1 MKWVVATWN
10 RDKFKE
16 IEAIFRDLPVNLLSM
31 RDFPDLSAV
40 EETGTTLEQNAL
52 LKARA
57 VHAATGLPA
66 IADDTGLGVDALDGA
81 PGVYTARFAGPNA
94 SYEDNVAK
102 LMALLKGLPPAQRTA
117 RFSTCAAFVDAHG
130 ELTAEGTVPGT
141 ITTRSRG
148 TAGFGYDPVF
158 QPDGETRTFAQM
170 PLAQKQARSHR
181 AIAFEALCR
190 QLDHTFSTNLLEETK
205 A

>member
-10 RDKFKE
+10 RDKLKE
-16 IEAIFRDLPVNLLSM
+16 IEAIFADLPVTLLSM
-31 RDFPDLSAV
+31 REFPALESV

-57 VHAATGLPA
+57 VHMATGLPA
-66 IADDTGLGVDALDGA
+66 IADDTGLAVDALGGA
-81 PGVYTARFAGPNA
+81 PGVYSARFAGPNA
-94 SYEDNVAK
+94 SYGDNVAK
-102 LMALLKGLPPAQRTA
+102 LMELIKDVTPAHRTA
-117 RFSTCAAFVDAHG
+117 RFSTCAAFVDAHR
-130 ELTAEGTVPGT
+130 ELTAEGTVAGT

-148 TAGFGYDPVF
+148 RAGFGYDPVF

-170 PLAQKQARSHR
+170 PLAQKQAHSHR
-181 AIAFEALCR
+181 GIAFEALSR
-190 QLDHTFSTNLLEETK
+190 QLVDTFSTNLLEETT

>member
-1 MKWVVATWN
+1 MKWVVATRN
-10 RDKFKE
+10 RDKLKE
-16 IEAIFRDLPVNLLSM
+16 IEAIFADLPVTLLSM
-31 RDFPDLSAV
+31 WDFPALGPI

-52 LKARA
+52 LKARS

-66 IADDTGLGVDALDGA
+66 IADDTGLAVDALDGA
-81 PGVYTARFAGPNA
+81 PGVYSARFAGPNA
-94 SYEDNVAK
+94 SYGDNVAK
-102 LMALLKGLPPAQRTA
+102 LMELLKDVAPDQRSA
-117 RFSTCAAFVDAHG
+117 HFNTCAAFVDGHR
-130 ELTAEGTVPGT
+130 ELTAEGAIAGT

-148 TAGFGYDPVF
+148 RAGFGYDPVF

-181 AIAFEALCR
+181 GIAFEALCR
-190 QLDHTFSTNLLEETK
+190 QLGDTFNTHLLKETT